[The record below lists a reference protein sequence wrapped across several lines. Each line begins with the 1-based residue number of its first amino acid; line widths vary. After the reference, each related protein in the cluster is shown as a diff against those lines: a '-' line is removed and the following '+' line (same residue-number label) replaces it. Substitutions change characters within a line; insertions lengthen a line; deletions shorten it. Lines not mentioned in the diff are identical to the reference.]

1 MLTPGGH
8 LPGPKHFLPPPT
20 LLFCMRRRNSFRFF
34 AAFESP
40 RAFGCWL
47 LLLALVGG
55 ATAHAQSFLHAAGP
69 KIVNAANQ
77 EVLLNGVNLGG
88 WNLQEGYI
96 IKPSWGGTGGK
107 QTQGAVKQTLYA
119 AGMSDA
125 DVEAFYQ
132 SYRNNFITKPDIDFL
147 ASKGFNCIR
156 LPLHYDLFLTPAQR
170 AVRNGVLHGTT
181 SYASYVSSLSSWYNA
196 NQLFVDPA
204 NMEAY
209 RLIDN
214 VLTWCAANNMYVV
227 FDLHAAPGS
236 QGTDVNIADA
246 LQPLD
251 LWNQSIYQNITVRLW
266 EKLAAR
272 YRNDARVAMY
282 DLLNEPNNVPSNQPI
297 HDLFERLIDAVRAQG
312 DNHLLLLEGN
322 GYGNDFNYLTKNSF
336 TNTAN
341 LVYNSHRYS
350 GTGYLLDN
358 NVGTTDANN
367 PNSLRTIGNLT
378 RFRTTWNVP
387 IWVGET
393 GENTDT
399 WMHDAAQSLNSVG
412 IGWCHWTY
420 KRFENGNNAALMHI
434 PPPYIVDGPAGLPQ
448 VLTNILFASA
458 VPNTALA
465 ALAPNQNGIVNYPD
479 GGSYQGLTVAPL
491 NRVVWLRGSNVKFV
505 SSEGG
510 YQAMTCAR
518 AIYGAWEQF
527 AVETAGSGKVALRNS
542 LTNQYV
548 SSENGT
554 QAMTCTRTTAG
565 ANEQFD
571 WIINT
576 DGTISLRGSN
586 GGYVS
591 SENGTQAMTC
601 ARTAISAS
609 EKFLFGVVG
618 STALDSGMAKAA
630 PAGFYPNPVINALT
644 YEVPSGMKTHRLTV
658 VDTTG
663 RQVLAQT
670 FDTVAGQ
677 NTVDI
682 SALKSGLYV
691 VRIAGAGFHSEF
703 KISKQ

>member
-1 MLTPGGH
+1 MCRRNPFRFLAAFGNPSPGGRG
-8 LPGPKHFLPPPT
+8 LALLT
-20 LLFCMRRRNSFRFF
+20 LLLC
-34 AAFESP
+34 
-40 RAFGCWL
+40 
-47 LLLALVGG
+47 LAL
-55 ATAHAQSFLHAAGP
+55 AAQAQSFLHAAGP

-96 IKPSWGGTGGK
+96 IKPGWGGINGK

-119 AGMSDA
+119 AGMTDA
-125 DVEAFYQ
+125 AVEAFYQ
-132 SYRNNFITKPDIDFL
+132 SYRDNFITKPDIDFL
-147 ASKGFNCIR
+147 AAQGFNCIR

-170 AVRNGVLHGTT
+170 AVRHNVLHGTT
-181 SYASYVSSLSSWYNA
+181 TYAAYVSALSGWYNA

-204 NMEAY
+204 NMEAF

-227 FDLHAAPGS
+227 LDLHAAPGS

-251 LWNQSIYQNITVRLW
+251 LWNQSIYQDITVRLW

-272 YRNDARVAMY
+272 YRSDARVAMY
-282 DLLNEPNNVPSNQPI
+282 DLINEPNHVPSNQPI
-297 HDLFERLIDAVRAQG
+297 HDLFERLINAVRAQN

-322 GYGNDFNYLTKNSF
+322 GFGNDFNSLTKNSF
-336 TNTAN
+336 TSPAN

-358 NVGTTDANN
+358 NVGTTDAGS

-378 RFRTTWNVP
+378 AFRTTWNVP

-393 GENTDT
+393 GENTDL
-399 WMHDAAQSLNSVG
+399 WMHDAAQSLNTVG

-420 KRFENGNNAALMHI
+420 KRFEGGNNAALLRI

-448 VLTNILFASA
+448 VLTNILFANA

-479 GGSYQGLTVAPL
+479 GGSFQGLTVAPL
-491 NRVVWLRGSNVKFV
+491 SRIVWLQGNNHRFV

-518 AIYGAWEQF
+518 AAYGAWEKF
-527 AVETAGSGKVALRNS
+527 VVEAASGGKVTLRNS
-542 LTNQYV
+542 VTNGYV

-554 QAMTCTRTTAG
+554 QAMTCTHATAG
-565 ANEQFD
+565 AAEQFD
-571 WIINT
+571 WLINA
-576 DGTISLRGSN
+576 DGTISLRGNN

-601 ARTAISAS
+601 SRMAISAS

-618 STALDSGMAKAA
+618 STALASGRAKAA
-630 PAGFYPNPVINALT
+630 PAGFYPNPVVNALT
-644 YEVPSGMKTHRLTV
+644 YQVPSGAKTHRLTV
-658 VDTTG
+658 FDTTG
-663 RQVLAQT
+663 RPVLAQT
-670 FDTVAGQ
+670 FEAVDGQ
-677 NTVDI
+677 NTIDI
-682 SALKSGLYV
+682 SALKTGLYV
-691 VRIAGAGFHSEF
+691 VRLAGPNFRSEF
-703 KISKQ
+703 KFNKQ

>member
-1 MLTPGGH
+1 MLNIR
-8 LPGPKHFLPPPT
+8 
-20 LLFCMRRRNSFRFF
+20 LLMDFTWPLLLRGRARLLVL
-34 AAFESP
+34 AA
-40 RAFGCWL
+40 
-47 LLLALVGG
+47 LLALS
-55 ATAHAQSFLHAAGP
+55 APADAQSFLHAAGP
-69 KIVNAANQ
+69 KILNASNQ

-88 WNLQEGYI
+88 WHLQEGYI
-96 IKPSWGGTGGK
+96 IKPGWGGINGK

-125 DVEAFYQ
+125 AVEAFYQ
-132 SYRNNFITKPDIDFL
+132 DYRNNFITKPDIDFL

-156 LPLHYDLFLTPAQR
+156 LPLHYELFLTPAQR
-170 AVRNGVLHGTT
+170 AVRNGVLHGTV
-181 SYASYVSSLSSWYNA
+181 SYAAYVSSLASWYNA
-196 NQLFVDPA
+196 NQLFADPA

-214 VLTWCAANNMYVV
+214 VLTWCAANNVYVV
-227 FDLHAAPGS
+227 LDLHATPGS

-251 LWNQSIYQNITVRLW
+251 LWNQPIYQDITVRLW
-266 EKLAAR
+266 ATIAGR
-272 YRNDARVAMY
+272 YKNDARVAMY
-282 DLLNEPNNVPSNQPI
+282 DLINEPNHVPSNPPI
-297 HDLFERLIDAVRAQG
+297 HDLSERLINAVRAQG

-322 GYGNDFNYLTKNSF
+322 GFGNDFNSLTKNTF
-336 TNTAN
+336 TNPAN

-350 GTGYLLDN
+350 GTGYLMDN
-358 NVGTTDANN
+358 NVGTTDAGN

-378 RFRTTWNVP
+378 RFRSTWDVP

-420 KRFENGNNAALMHI
+420 KRFNGGNNAALMHI

-448 VLTNILFASA
+448 VLTNILFANA

-491 NRVVWLRGSNVKFV
+491 NRIVWLQGNNHKFV

-527 AVETAGSGKVALRNS
+527 VVEAAGGGKVALRNRV
-542 LTNQYV
+542 TNQYV

-554 QAMTCTRTTAG
+554 QAMTCTRATAG
-565 ANEQFD
+565 APEQFD
-571 WIINT
+571 WIINA

-601 ARTAISAS
+601 SRTTVSAA

-618 STALDSGMAKAA
+618 STALASGRAKAA
-630 PAGFYPNPVINALT
+630 PAGFYPNPVLNALT
-644 YEVPSGMKTHRLTV
+644 YEVPSGVKTHRLTV

-663 RQVLAQT
+663 REVLAQSCEAT
-670 FDTVAGQ
+670 SGQ

-691 VRIAGAGFHSEF
+691 VRIAGAAFHSEF
-703 KISKQ
+703 NISKQ

>member
-1 MLTPGGH
+1 ML
-8 LPGPKHFLPPPT
+8 
-20 LLFCMRRRNSFRFF
+20 
-34 AAFESP
+34 A
-40 RAFGCWL
+40 L
-47 LLLALVGG
+47 LLCFTL
-55 ATAHAQSFLHAAGP
+55 TARAQSFLHAVGT
-69 KIVNAANQ
+69 KIVNASNQ
-77 EVLLNGVNLGG
+77 EVLLNGVNVGG

-96 IKPSWGGTGGK
+96 IKPGWPGVNGK

-119 AGMSDA
+119 AGMTDA
-125 DVEAFYQ
+125 AVEAFYQ

-147 ASKGFNCIR
+147 AAQGFNCIR

-170 AVRNGVLHGTT
+170 AVRNNVLHGTT
-181 SYASYVSSLSSWYNA
+181 TYAAYVSSLTGWYNA
-196 NQLFVDPA
+196 NQLFTDPA

-227 FDLHAAPGS
+227 LDLHAAPGS

-251 LWNQSIYQNITVRLW
+251 LWNQPIYQDITVRLW
-266 EKLAAR
+266 EKLAGR
-272 YRNDARVAMY
+272 YKNDARVAMY
-282 DLLNEPNNVPSNQPI
+282 DLLNEPNNVPANQPI
-297 HDLFERLIDAVRAQG
+297 HDLFERLINAVRAQG

-336 TNTAN
+336 TNPTN

-358 NVGTTDANN
+358 NIGTTDAGN

-393 GENTDT
+393 GENATA
-399 WMHDAAQSLNSVG
+399 WMHEAAQSLNSVG

-420 KRFENGNNAALMHI
+420 KRFENGNNAALLHI

-448 VLTNILFASA
+448 VLTNILFANA
-458 VPNTALA
+458 LPNPALTT
-465 ALAPNQNGIVNYPD
+465 LAPNQNGIVNYPD

-491 NRVVWLRGSNVKFV
+491 NRVVWLQGSNRKFV

-510 YQAMTCAR
+510 YQTMTCAR
-518 AIYGAWEQF
+518 AVYGAWEQF
-527 AVETAGSGKVALRNS
+527 AVEAAGNGKVALRNS

-548 SSENGT
+548 SSENGI
-554 QAMTCTRTTAG
+554 QAMTCTRPTAG
-565 ANEQFD
+565 AAEQFD
-571 WIINT
+571 WLINA

-601 ARTAISAS
+601 SRPTLAAT
-609 EKFLFGVVG
+609 EKFLFGIVG
-618 STALDSGMAKAA
+618 STALASSQAKADHG
-630 PAGFYPNPVINALT
+630 GFYPNPVMNALT
-644 YEVPSGMKTHRLTV
+644 YEVPSSVKTHRLTV

-670 FDTVAGQ
+670 CEAVAGQ

-682 SALKSGLYV
+682 STLKTGLYV
-691 VRIAGAGFHSEF
+691 VRLAGLNFRSEF
-703 KISKQ
+703 KFNKQ

>member
-1 MLTPGGH
+1 MFQML
-8 LPGPKHFLPPPT
+8 
-20 LLFCMRRRNSFRFF
+20 RRNPFRAF
-34 AAFESP
+34 AAFG
-40 RAFGCWL
+40 RWL
-47 LLLALVGG
+47 ALLAILLSQ
-55 ATAHAQSFLHAAGP
+55 ATAAPAQSLLHAAGP

-88 WNLQEGYI
+88 WHLQEGYI
-96 IKPSWGGTGGK
+96 IKPGWGGTNGK
-107 QTQGAVKQTLYA
+107 QTQGAVKQSLYA

-125 DVEAFYQ
+125 DVETFYQ
-132 SYRNNFITKPDIDFL
+132 RYRNNFITKPDIDFL
-147 ASKGFNCIR
+147 ASQGFNCIR
-156 LPLHYDLFLTPAQR
+156 LPLHYDLFLTPVQR
-170 AVRNGVLHGTT
+170 AVRNGVLHGTVT
-181 SYASYVSSLSSWYNA
+181 YAAYVGSLSSWYNA
-196 NQLFVDPA
+196 NQLFTDPP
-204 NMEAY
+204 NMEAL

-227 FDLHAAPGS
+227 LDLHAAPGS

-251 LWNQSIYQNITVRLW
+251 LWNQPIYQDITVRLW
-266 EKLAAR
+266 ERLAAR

-282 DLLNEPNNVPSNQPI
+282 DLLNEPNNVPANQPI
-297 HDLFERLIDAVRAQG
+297 HDLFERLINAVRAQG

-322 GYGNDFNYLTKNSF
+322 GYGNDFNSLTKNTF
-336 TNTAN
+336 TNQTN

-350 GTGYLLDN
+350 GTGYLMDN
-358 NVGTTDANN
+358 NVGSTDPNN

-399 WMHDAAQSLNSVG
+399 WMHDAAQSLNAVG

-420 KRFENGNNAALMHI
+420 KRFEGGNNAALLRI

-448 VLTNILFASA
+448 VLSNILFTSA

-491 NRVVWLRGSNVKFV
+491 NRIVWLQGGNHRFV

-518 AIYGAWEQF
+518 ASYGAWEQF
-527 AVETAGSGKVALRNS
+527 AVEATGSGKVALRNS

-565 ANEQFD
+565 ATEQFD
-571 WIINT
+571 WIINP
-576 DGTISLRGSN
+576 DGTVSLRGST

-601 ARTAISAS
+601 ARTTVSAS

-618 STALDSGMAKAA
+618 STALASGKAKAA
-630 PAGFYPNPVINALT
+630 SAGFYPNPVLNALT
-644 YEVPSGMKTHRLTV
+644 YEVPGGLKTHRLTV

-670 FDTVAGQ
+670 CEAVAGQ

-691 VRIAGAGFHSEF
+691 VRIAGAAFHYEF

>member
-1 MLTPGGH
+1 MCSHPPIYQLPTGWNARAGGRW
-8 LPGPKHFLPPPT
+8 L
-20 LLFCMRRRNSFRFF
+20 
-34 AAFESP
+34 
-40 RAFGCWL
+40 L
-47 LLLALVGG
+47 LLLALLSLAG
-55 ATAHAQSFLHAAGP
+55 AGHAQSFLHAAGP

-88 WNLQEGYI
+88 WHLQEGYI
-96 IKPSWGGTGGK
+96 IKPGWGGVNGK
-107 QTQGAVKQTLYA
+107 QTQGAVKKTLYA

-170 AVRNGVLHGTT
+170 AVRNNVLHGTT
-181 SYASYVSSLSSWYNA
+181 SYAAYVSSLSGWYNT
-196 NQLFVDPA
+196 NQLFTDPA
-204 NMEAY
+204 NMEAL
-209 RLIDN
+209 RLIDE
-214 VLTWCAANNMYVV
+214 VLALCAANNMYVV
-227 FDLHAAPGS
+227 LDLHAAPGS

-251 LWNQSIYQNITVRLW
+251 LWNQPIYQDITVRLW

-272 YRNDARVAMY
+272 YKNDARVAMY
-282 DLLNEPNNVPSNQPI
+282 DLINEPNNVPANQPI
-297 HDLFERLIDAVRAQG
+297 HDLFERLINAVRAQG

-322 GYGNDFNYLTKNSF
+322 GYGNDFNLLTKNTF
-336 TNTAN
+336 TNQAN

-358 NVGTTDANN
+358 NVNTTDAGS

-399 WMHDAAQSLNSVG
+399 WMHDAARSLNAVG

-420 KRFENGNNAALMHI
+420 KRFEGGNNAALMHI

-458 VPNTALA
+458 VPNTALG
-465 ALAPNQNGIVNYPD
+465 ALAPNQNGTVNYPD
-479 GGSYQGLTVAPL
+479 GGSYQGLTVAPV
-491 NRVVWLRGSNVKFV
+491 NRIVWLQGSNNKYV

-510 YQAMTCAR
+510 YQAMTCVR
-518 AIYGAWEQF
+518 ASYGAWEQF
-527 AVETAGSGKVALRNS
+527 VVEPAGSGKVALRNS
-542 LTNQYV
+542 FTNQYV
-548 SSENGT
+548 SSGNGA
-554 QAMTCTRTTAG
+554 QAMTCTRPTAG
-565 ANEQFD
+565 ATEQFD
-571 WIINT
+571 WLINP
-576 DGTISLRGSN
+576 DGTVSLRGSN

-601 ARTAISAS
+601 SRTTMAAS

-618 STALDSGMAKAA
+618 STALATGKTKAA
-630 PAGFYPNPVINALT
+630 PAGFYPNPVVGILT
-644 YEVPSGMKTHRLTV
+644 YEVPSGVNAHRLTV

-663 RQVLAQT
+663 RQVLAQACEA
-670 FDTVAGQ
+670 VAGQ

-682 SALKSGLYV
+682 SALKTGLYV
-691 VRIAGAGFHSEF
+691 VRLAGPNFVSEF
-703 KISKQ
+703 KINKQ

>member
-1 MLTPGGH
+1 
-8 LPGPKHFLPPPT
+8 
-20 LLFCMRRRNSFRFF
+20 MRRRNSFRFF
-34 AAFESP
+34 TAFESP

-55 ATAHAQSFLHAAGP
+55 ATAQAQSFLHAAGP

-170 AVRNGVLHGTT
+170 AMRNGVLGGTT

-251 LWNQSIYQNITVRLW
+251 LWNQSVYQNITVRLW

-420 KRFENGNNAALMHI
+420 KRFENSNNAALMHI

-491 NRVVWLRGSNVKFV
+491 NRVVWLRGSNFKFV

-618 STALDSGMAKAA
+618 STALASGMAKAT

-644 YEVPSGMKTHRLTV
+644 YEVPSGVKTHRLTV
-658 VDTTG
+658 TDTTG